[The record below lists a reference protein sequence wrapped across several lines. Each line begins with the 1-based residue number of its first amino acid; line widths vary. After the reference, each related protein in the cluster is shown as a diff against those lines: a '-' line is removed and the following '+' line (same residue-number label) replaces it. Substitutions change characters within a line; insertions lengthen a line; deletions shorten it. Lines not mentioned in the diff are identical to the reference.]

1 MNALRIV
8 IIFILLLISFAC
20 GDRVDTKKVAAGEGY
35 LLLDPEGRKLKVS
48 VKEMEIYLVDPD
60 YQDKYPETFKITGP
74 DLELVGTFPMNVKVG
89 YGEHFDKMIDQSV
102 DIEASGNPRRR
113 GNIDSHITIPGE
125 TRAFVEGGMLRVTE
139 VDEKIL
145 QGNITLDLEGG
156 KTFSGTFA
164 FKAITW
170 G

>member
-1 MNALRIV
+1 
-8 IIFILLLISFAC
+8 
-20 GDRVDTKKVAAGEGY
+20 
-35 LLLDPEGRKLKVS
+35 
-48 VKEMEIYLVDPD
+48 
-60 YQDKYPETFKITGP
+60 
-74 DLELVGTFPMNVKVG
+74 MNVKVG
-89 YGEHFDKMIDQSV
+89 YGEHFNKMIDQSV

-125 TRAFVEGGMLRVTE
+125 TRAFVEGGTLRVTE